1 MTRATLLLAAFVVGA
16 AVTALVG
23 GLSGAFDAGPGPAE
37 LEAAREAGWSAGVE
51 AAEQRLRLEGDA
63 REAQGYGRGL
73 LAVNATPM
81 LDYLPDPSSLIA
93 GALAGRNDLIRG
105 VEPLLERARREGWS
119 VGYDLGADHAW
130 FDVGAE
136 R

>member
-105 VEPLLERARREGWS
+105 LEPLLERARREGWL